1 MRKLWAGSGVDLH
14 LELSVSGG
22 RRRALEEALR
32 QAVGDGRL
40 PPGTRL
46 PSTRALAAELRLS
59 RGTVS
64 AAYDQ
69 LVAEGYLTTHPGSGT
84 QVAGPDSA
92 HVDGHPTTT
101 PGTPRMPATP
111 GTPGTPPSMP
121 ATPGTPPSMPATPG
135 TPAMHAMPSTPSMPA
150 MRGTRGTPAAASRAL
165 AASSAPATASRT
177 SATGPGLAAPWDA
190 PPPDPVPVHDLRPG
204 QPDVSAFPARAWLRA
219 TRHVLATAPATVFGS
234 CDPRGRIELRTA
246 LAAYL
251 ARTRG
256 VRTTPDLIVVTTGFV
271 QSINLLASVVPGDDP
286 FAMEDPGHDFY
297 RDVVRGTGREIVPL
311 PVDELGARTGT
322 LTPGVSAAVVTPAHQ
337 YPTGVPLHPS
347 RRLALREWGG
357 LVVEDDYD
365 GEFRY
370 DRQPV
375 GAFQGTAPDQ
385 VVYCGTT
392 SESLGPAM
400 RLGWMAVPPALIG
413 PVTRA
418 KLHADAH
425 TEVLG
430 QLVLARLIETHDYDR
445 HIRAARLRYRRRRER
460 LRARLSSALP
470 GASLPG
476 VAAGLRALLLLP
488 PGGPAEPEALAA
500 CERAGIA
507 LRPASPLWHGTG
519 RDGLL
524 IGYAAPSERDYPHA
538 LEALASTLE
547 STLESGEPRSRPAR
561 SSH

>member
-1 MRKLWAGSGVDLH
+1 MREDWAGSGVDLH
-14 LELSVSGG
+14 LELSARGG

-32 QAVGDGRL
+32 QAVREGRL
-40 PPGTRL
+40 PRGTRL
-46 PSTRALAAELRLS
+46 PSSRALAAELRLS

-69 LVAEGYLTTHPGSGT
+69 LVAEGYLATRPGSGT
-84 QVAGPDSA
+84 EV
-92 HVDGHPTTT
+92 
-101 PGTPRMPATP
+101 
-111 GTPGTPPSMP
+111 
-121 ATPGTPPSMPATPG
+121 
-135 TPAMHAMPSTPSMPA
+135 
-150 MRGTRGTPAAASRAL
+150 AAAP
-165 AASSAPATASRT
+165 SAPGMPPGAFPAD
-177 SATGPGLAAPWDA
+177 AAPAPGLRREES
-190 PPPDPVPVHDLRPG
+190 VPVHDLRPG

-219 TRHVLATAPATVFGS
+219 TRHVLATAPAAVFGP

-256 VRTTPDLIVVTTGFV
+256 VLTTPDLIVVTTGFV
-271 QSINLLASVVPGDDP
+271 QAINLLATVTGGP

-297 RDVVRGTGREIVPL
+297 REVVRRAGREVVPL
-311 PVDELGARTGT
+311 PVDGLGARTGT
-322 LTPGVSAAVVTPAHQ
+322 LTPGVAAAVVTPAHQ
-337 YPTGVPLHPS
+337 YPMGVPLHPS

-370 DRQPV
+370 DRRPV
-375 GAFQGTAPDQ
+375 GAFQGTAPEQ

-413 PVTRA
+413 PVTEA
-418 KLHADAH
+418 KRHADAH

-445 HIRAARLRYRRRRER
+445 HIRAARLRYRHRRER
-460 LRARLSSALP
+460 LRARLSAVLP
-470 GASLPG
+470 GAALPG

-488 PGGPAEPEALAA
+488 PGGPPEAEVLAA

-507 LRPASPLWHGTG
+507 LRPASPLWHGEG

-524 IGYAAPSERDYPHA
+524 IGYAAPSDRAFPRA
-538 LEALASTLE
+538 LEALAGTLA
-547 STLESGEPRSRPAR
+547 GREPRSRPAR
-561 SSH
+561 SSS

>member
-14 LELSVSGG
+14 LELPVSTG

-32 QAVGDGRL
+32 QAIGDGRL

-69 LVAEGYLTTHPGSGT
+69 LVAEGYLTTRPGSGT
-84 QVAGPDSA
+84 QVARPGA
-92 HVDGHPTTT
+92 EVATT
-101 PGTPRMPATP
+101 PASVSSRTPALTASRAPATRA
-111 GTPGTPPSMP
+111 S
-121 ATPGTPPSMPATPG
+121 
-135 TPAMHAMPSTPSMPA
+135 
-150 MRGTRGTPAAASRAL
+150 AASRGP
-165 AASSAPATASRT
+165 ASP
-177 SATGPGLAAPWDA
+177 PDPAAPWDA
-190 PPPDPVPVHDLRPG
+190 PPPDPVPPHDLRPG

-219 TRHVLATAPATVFGS
+219 TRHVLATAPATVFGP

-271 QSINLLASVVPGDDP
+271 QSINLLTSVVTGDGP

-322 LTPGVSAAVVTPAHQ
+322 LTPGVAAAIVTPAHQ

-445 HIRAARLRYRRRRER
+445 HVRAARLRYRRRRER
-460 LRARLSSALP
+460 LRARLSAALP

-488 PGGPAEPEALAA
+488 PGGPAEPEVLAA

-507 LRPASPLWHGTG
+507 LRPASPLWHGAG

-524 IGYAAPSERDYPHA
+524 IGYAAPSERNYPRA

-547 STLESGEPRSRPAR
+547 SWEPRSRPAR

>member
-1 MRKLWAGSGVDLH
+1 MDLH
-14 LELSVSGG
+14 LELAASGG

-32 QAVGDGRL
+32 QAVRDGRL

-46 PSTRALAAELRLS
+46 PSSRALAGELRLS

-69 LVAEGYLTTHPGSGT
+69 LVAEGYLTTRPGSGT
-84 QVAGPDSA
+84 QVAA
-92 HVDGHPTTT
+92 TAPT
-101 PGTPRMPATP
+101 RPATR
-111 GTPGTPPSMP
+111 
-121 ATPGTPPSMPATPG
+121 
-135 TPAMHAMPSTPSMPA
+135 H
-150 MRGTRGTPAAASRAL
+150 
-165 AASSAPATASRT
+165 PATAPGPFRIPVAPEPE
-177 SATGPGLAAPWDA
+177 ATPL
-190 PPPDPVPVHDLRPG
+190 HDLRPG

-219 TRHVLATAPATVFGS
+219 TRHVLATAPAAVLGP

-246 LAAYL
+246 LATYL

-256 VRTTPDLIVVTTGFV
+256 VLTTPDLIIVTTGFV
-271 QSINLLASVVPGDDP
+271 QSLNLLADVTGGP

-297 RDVVRGTGREIVPL
+297 REVVRRAGREIVPL
-311 PVDELGARTGT
+311 PVDEVGARTGA
-322 LTPGVSAAVVTPAHQ
+322 LTPAVAAAVLTPAHQ
-337 YPTGVPLHPS
+337 YPMGVPLHPS

-375 GAFQGTAPDQ
+375 GAFQGTAPEQ

-392 SESLGPAM
+392 SESLAPAL

-413 PVTRA
+413 PVTEA
-418 KLHADAH
+418 KLHADSH

-445 HIRAARLRYRRRRER
+445 HIRAARLRYRRRREL
-460 LRARLSSALP
+460 LRARLPAALP
-470 GASLPG
+470 GATLPG
-476 VAAGLRALLLLP
+476 VAAGLRTLLLFP
-488 PGGPAEPEALAA
+488 PDGPSDRPSPGPSHAPSDAPAHGLSEAGVMAA

-507 LRPASPLWHGTG
+507 LRPASPLWHGAG
-519 RDGLL
+519 RQGLL
-524 IGYAAPSERDYPHA
+524 IGYAAPSERAYPHA
-538 LEALASTLE
+538 LEALAAVLA
-547 STLESGEPRSRPAR
+547 GREPRPLPGR

>member
-1 MRKLWAGSGVDLH
+1 MRKDWAGSGVDLH
-14 LELSVSGG
+14 LELAAGGG

-32 QAVGDGRL
+32 QAVRDGRL
-40 PPGTRL
+40 PRGTRL
-46 PSTRALAAELRLS
+46 PSSRALAAELRLS

-69 LVAEGYLTTHPGSGT
+69 LVAEGYLATRPGSGT
-84 QVAGPDSA
+84 EVAEGYPAATSGA
-92 HVDGHPTTT
+92 GVATT
-101 PGTPRMPATP
+101 P
-111 GTPGTPPSMP
+111 
-121 ATPGTPPSMPATPG
+121 
-135 TPAMHAMPSTPSMPA
+135 
-150 MRGTRGTPAAASRAL
+150 
-165 AASSAPATASRT
+165 SAP
-177 SATGPGLAAPWDA
+177 GMPPGAFPAE
-190 PPPDPVPVHDLRPG
+190 PPPGPLHDLRPG

-219 TRHVLATAPATVFGS
+219 TRHVLATAPAAVFGP

-246 LAAYL
+246 LAGYL

-256 VRTTPDLIVVTTGFV
+256 VLTTPDLIVVTTGFV
-271 QSINLLASVVPGDDP
+271 QAINLLATVTGGP

-297 RDVVRGTGREIVPL
+297 REVVRRAGREVVPL

-322 LTPGVSAAVVTPAHQ
+322 LTPDVAAAVVTPAHQ
-337 YPTGVPLHPS
+337 YPMGVPLHPS
-347 RRLALREWGG
+347 RRLALRAWGG

-370 DRQPV
+370 DRRPV
-375 GAFQGTAPDQ
+375 GALQGTAPEQ

-392 SESLGPAM
+392 SESLGPGL

-413 PVTRA
+413 PVTEA

-445 HIRAARLRYRRRRER
+445 HIRAARLRYRHRRER
-460 LRARLSSALP
+460 LRARLSGVLP
-470 GASLPG
+470 GAALPG

-488 PGGPAEPEALAA
+488 PGGPPEAEVLAA

-507 LRPASPLWHGTG
+507 LRPASPLWHGEG

-524 IGYAAPSERDYPHA
+524 IGYAAPSERAYPRA

-547 STLESGEPRSRPAR
+547 GTLAGTLAGREPRSRPAR
-561 SSH
+561 SSS